1 MSEHGFSPDVEKLLT
16 EALDDPKSGLL
27 ALPKLGKKCLPSQE
41 PIRPLQLDTSLER
54 FLVERH
60 REEVA
65 KLLYLASREVLMAV
79 PLATG
84 RNHWRE
90 PSPPREWCASRR
102 GRLGSSQLG
111 ISELAVL
118 DRHYQGGPSSP
129 TAYDLARASYALH
142 PIAIGRVQISLCLR
156 SAGRLSEAIE
166 LLREPSAIGATP
178 RTRYYALAAMGG
190 LQYDSKRAVQ
200 ARKCFRA
207 SIETG
212 ESEPPASAY
221 WMIAALLLGDAADAR
236 AAAKV
241 VEHWSSVD
249 HNQFQEVKVVL
260 SAMLADRTIVPSAA
274 CADLIA
280 KLSDTLPPSCMEIA
294 HVLA

>member
-1 MSEHGFSPDVEKLLT
+1 MNEHGFSPDVIALLT
-16 EALDDPKSGLL
+16 EALQDPKSGLV
-27 ALPKLGKKCLPSQE
+27 ALPKIGRK
-41 PIRPLQLDTSLER
+41 RPETKEELTIVRPVTNLDH

-65 KLLYLASREVLMAV
+65 MLLYVASREVLMAV
-79 PLATG
+79 PLAAG
-84 RNHWRE
+84 RNHWRD
-90 PSPPREWCASRR
+90 PSPSREWCVSRR
-102 GRLGSSQLG
+102 GRLGSSQLDV
-111 ISELAVL
+111 SELDVL

-142 PIAIGRVQISLCLR
+142 PIALGRVLISLCLR
-156 SAGRLSEAIE
+156 SAGRLSEALE

-178 RTRYYALAAMGG
+178 RTRYYALAAMGAV
-190 LQYDSKRAVQ
+190 QYDSKRVVQ
-200 ARKCFRA
+200 ARECFRA

-212 ESEPPASAY
+212 ESGPRASAY

-236 AAAKV
+236 AAAQV
-241 VEHWSSVD
+241 VEHWSSVE

-260 SAMLADRTIVPSAA
+260 SVMLADRIIVPSAA
-274 CADLIA
+274 CADLVA
-280 KLSDTLPPSCMEIA
+280 KLGDTLPPSCMEIA